1 MNYNYEFLY
10 RMKCRLAL
18 LRSAARSESELEAEN
33 ITDALLFYLCGEE
46 SSGYLEIIRGMKGS
60 ADEEEPELFDGWL
73 YAMPD
78 TLDAIAFLYSDL
90 YLEASNPFHF
100 DHWNEQP
107 HAEAPLRKAEC
118 TLYLY
123 TIRVIDVFSSFID

>member
-1 MNYNYEFLY
+1 MPAGSVK
-10 RMKCRLAL
+10 KCREIRIRIRGREYYRCIAL
-18 LRSAARSESELEAEN
+18 LSLRGGVKRLS
-33 ITDALLFYLCGEE
+33 
-46 SSGYLEIIRGMKGS
+46 EIIRGMKGS